1 MTIGLTFLLAYLV
14 GSIPFGLLITRALG
28 LGDLRAIGSGN
39 IGATNVLRTGNKGA
53 AAATLVLDAAK
64 GAVAVFAA
72 RALAGE
78 GAAMVAALGAFL
90 GHLFP
95 VWLGFRGGKGVATGL
110 GAFVPA
116 APLACLLALLA
127 FAGVLA
133 LTRYVSLGSIAG
145 ALALPPALLALDA
158 PAPLVRVSVLLA
170 LLIVAKHKDNIARL
184 LQGSERRL
192 GGGA

>member
-1 MTIGLTFLLAYLV
+1 
-14 GSIPFGLLITRALG
+14 
-28 LGDLRAIGSGN
+28 
-39 IGATNVLRTGNKGA
+39 
-53 AAATLVLDAAK
+53 
-64 GAVAVFAA
+64 
-72 RALAGE
+72 
-78 GAAMVAALGAFL
+78 
-90 GHLFP
+90 
-95 VWLGFRGGKGVATGL
+95 
-110 GAFVPA
+110 VPA